1 MTQTPK
7 PAPAKPAAP
16 ERPERLVLLAFL
28 VVILLGGS
36 NAVAVRFSNQSL
48 PPFWGASLRFIA
60 AAALF
65 WAIVWLRRVPVPRG
79 RALYGSLFY
88 GALTIGVFY
97 ALMYWA
103 LTSVPASLTMVVLAI
118 GPLLTLFLA
127 IAHGQESF
135 RMRGL
140 LGALVA
146 FGGILLAVGGQLGGQ
161 LPLLPL
167 LALLGAATALSEGNV
182 IFKTFPRSD
191 PLVVNALALSMGSL
205 LLLGISAAAGETWA
219 LPTQTATWLVT
230 GYLVFFGSGLLF
242 YLYLYVLQRWT
253 ASATAYSFLLF
264 PISATLLG
272 AWLLGE
278 PVTGRFALGGL
289 IVMAGVYIGALA
301 QRS

>member
-1 MTQTPK
+1 MTQTPRPV
-7 PAPAKPAAP
+7 PATPASP

-36 NAVAVRFSNQSL
+36 NAVAVRFSNQTL

-65 WAIVWLRRVPVPRG
+65 WTIVWLRRVPVPRG
-79 RALYGSLFY
+79 RALYGALGY
-88 GALTIGVFY
+88 G
-97 ALMYWA
+97 A

-127 IAHGQESF
+127 VAHGQERF
-135 RMRGL
+135 QARGL

-182 IFKTFPRSD
+182 LFKTFPRSD
-191 PLVVNALALSMGSL
+191 PLVVNALALSIGSL

-219 LPTQTATWLVT
+219 LPSDTATWLVT

-289 IVMAGVYIGALA
+289 IVMTGVYIGALA
-301 QRS
+301 PRS

>member
-1 MTQTPK
+1 MAQTPK
-7 PAPAKPAAP
+7 PAPTKPAAP

-28 VVILLGGS
+28 FVIMLGGS

-60 AAALF
+60 AAVLF
-65 WAIVWLRRVPVPRG
+65 WTIVWLRRVPMPRG
-79 RALYGSLFY
+79 RALYGALGY

-146 FGGILLAVGGQLGGQ
+146 FGGILLAVGGQLGGL

-182 IFKTFPRSD
+182 LFKTFPRSD
-191 PLVVNALALSMGSL
+191 PLVVNALALSMGSV
-205 LLLGISAAAGETWA
+205 LLLGISAVAGETWA
-219 LPTQTATWLVT
+219 LPTDTATWLVT
-230 GYLVFFGSGLLF
+230 GYLVFFGSGMLF